1 MGILARMYGCLFF
14 IKVSEVKRD
23 KHKIILSLLGM
34 GVGTRKGINRFGCD
48 YNADSFCETGRARRN
63 KEKYA

>member
-1 MGILARMYGCLFF
+1 MGSLARMYGCLFF

-34 GVGTRKGINRFGCD
+34 GVGTRKGINLEEQDGIRK
-48 YNADSFCETGRARRN
+48 SMLRRSGKPCK
-63 KEKYA
+63 KESG